1 VTFASRHPDDG
12 TARNV
17 EVYVE
22 RGGQRASGV
31 ANTGYTVHGVIVPE
45 MDHRVYLLLLVG
57 LGLLLAAPAGLR
69 SLSKKAN
76 REV

>member
-1 VTFASRHPDDG
+1 M
-12 TARNV
+12 
-17 EVYVE
+17 E

-45 MDHRVYLLLLVG
+45 MDHRVYLVLLAG

-69 SLSKKAN
+69 RLYRTRGGN
-76 REV
+76 